1 MEEEQIKMPNILVN
15 EYMWQAFRKTFS
27 ETQKQ
32 QEENFIKNLGDNIK
46 YVNMLNGT
54 VFNFSSQGFRY
65 INKNEAKNELISNIL
80 AVPIKKYDFKTEEE
94 TKSNIEIKGFL
105 SPTGEELPSIIIPI
119 KQIETGNWFVNS
131 LWGFKAR
138 FKLPAQKAIQID
150 ALKELSKNME
160 EETIY
165 QYTGFSEIDGKK
177 VFLYVG
183 GAIGIEKDV
192 KVDLG
197 DENLNRFTLT
207 TKSFNIKDT
216 LKLSLACLDVAPAII
231 TTPIVALTFMSPL
244 TSTFEE
250 LGIPLGILTWVQGPM
265 HCLKT
270 SMVSAI
276 CSHFGNFNKNHS
288 PMSFLDGIPSAKE
301 KSAKCKDVLVLCDD
315 YFPSSNKQEVAE
327 MNKFTE
333 NLISSYSDKMTG
345 TRSKSN
351 GDMRKTYRAKG
362 QVIATGEL
370 FPDLSQSRMSR
381 VLFVNVN
388 KSDIKDKKLKNIQ
401 NHPEELQYTT
411 RKYLEYLI
419 YNSEMI
425 KSEIPMIFEA
435 KTQEASKEVTFRTAE
450 MLAGLYIGYYYLIDF
465 CVTNNVITPEKK
477 EEMLQDSWNT
487 LIALGKE
494 QNTLVETVSPI
505 NMFLSAAEV
514 LTNTGK
520 LSTFD
525 YASAKSTKM
534 RDIMQDGF
542 IRFL

>member
-1 MEEEQIKMPNILVN
+1 MEDDQIKMPNILVN
-15 EYMWQAFRKTFS
+15 EYMWQAFTKTFS
-27 ETQKQ
+27 EIQKQ
-32 QEENFIKNLGDNIK
+32 QEKNFIKNLGDNIK

-54 VFNFSSQGFRY
+54 VFNFSSQGLRY
-65 INKNEAKNELISNIL
+65 INQNEAKNELISNIL

-94 TKSNIEIKGFL
+94 TKSKIEIKGFL

-119 KQIETGNWFVNS
+119 KQIEAGNWFVNS
-131 LWGFKAR
+131 LWGFKVR
-138 FKLPAQKAIQID
+138 FKLPAQKAVQID
-150 ALKELSKNME
+150 CLKELSKNME

-177 VFLYVG
+177 VFLYAG
-183 GAIGIEKDV
+183 GAIGTDKDV

-207 TKSFNIKDT
+207 TKKFNIKDSSKIT
-216 LKLSLACLDVAPAII
+216 LECLNVAPAII
-231 TTPIVALTFMSPL
+231 TTPIVGLTFMSPL

-276 CSHFGNFNKNHS
+276 CSHFGNFNKNHA

-301 KSAKCKDVLVLCDD
+301 KSAKCKDVLVFCDD

-333 NLISSYSDKMTG
+333 SLISSYSDKMTG

-381 VLFVNVN
+381 VLFINVN
-388 KSDIKDKKLKNIQ
+388 KSDIKDYKLKNIQ
-401 NHPEELQYTT
+401 NHPEELQYTMS
-411 RKYLEYLI
+411 KYLEYLI
-419 YNSEMI
+419 YNSEKI
-425 KSEIPMIFEA
+425 KSEIPEIFES
-435 KTQEASKEVTFRTAE
+435 KTREASKEVTFRTAE
-450 MLAGLYIGYYYLIDF
+450 MLSGIYIGYYYLMDF
-465 CVTNNVITPEKK
+465 CVTNNVITPENKK
-477 EEMLQDSWNT
+477 EMLQDGWNT

-505 NMFLSAAEV
+505 NMFLSAEEV

-525 YASAKSTKM
+525 YTSAKSTKM

-542 IRFL
+542 IRLL

>member
-1 MEEEQIKMPNILVN
+1 MEENETTDPYILVD
-15 EYMWQAFRKTFS
+15 EYMKEYFYETFS
-27 ETQKQ
+27 DEERKQ
-32 QEENFIKNLGDNIK
+32 EKEFIYKLGNNIEYIKQLKGTPYNFTLKG
-46 YVNMLNGT
+46 MGW
-54 VFNFSSQGFRY
+54 
-65 INKNEAKNELISNIL
+65 INPNEAKNVIISNLL
-80 AVPIKKYDFKTEEE
+80 AVPIKQYNFKTEEE
-94 TKSNIEIKGFL
+94 TKSSVEIKGIL
-105 SPTGEELPSIIIPI
+105 SPTGEELPSIIVPI
-119 KQIETGNWFVNS
+119 KQIESGNWFVNP
-131 LWGFKAR
+131 LWSFKVR
-138 FKLPAQKAIQID
+138 FKLPVQKAIQID
-150 ALKELSKNME
+150 CLKELSKNME

-177 VFLYVG
+177 VFLYAG
-183 GAIGIEKDV
+183 GAVGTDKDV

-216 LKLSLACLDVAPAII
+216 SKLTLECLDVAPPII
-231 TTPIVALTFMSPL
+231 TTPIIGLTFMSPL

-288 PMSFLDGIPSAKE
+288 PMSFLDGIPSARE

-351 GDMRKTYRAKG
+351 GDIRKTYRAKG

-370 FPDLSQSRMSR
+370 FPALSQSRMSR

-388 KSDIKDKKLKNIQ
+388 KSDIKDQKLKNIQ
-401 NHPEELQYTT
+401 NHPEELQYTM

-419 YNSEMI
+419 YNSEKI
-425 KSEIPMIFEA
+425 KSEIPIIFES
-435 KTQEASKEVTFRTAE
+435 KMQDASREIRSRTAE
-450 MLAGLYIGYYYLIDF
+450 MIAGLYIGYYYLMNF
-465 CVTNNVITPEKK
+465 CTTNNVITTEKK
-477 EEMLQDSWNT
+477 EKMLQEGWNI
-487 LIALGKE
+487 LIKLGKE
-494 QNTLVETVSPI
+494 QNTLVEALSPI

-525 YASAKSTKM
+525 YASAKPTKM
-534 RDIMQDGF
+534 REIMQDGF